1 MKFQYHSNNGV
12 DAAVDKVF
20 GDYVGHACDVGA
32 NDGLFFSNTMFF
44 EQKGWTVLCVEP
56 NPLLAEAGRKNR
68 RLWREVAC
76 SAEDAELAT
85 FKSVKGNN
93 HASSSALMPEG
104 HADGADLFQVR
115 VRRLDRVL
123 DEAGFPKLDYL
134 TVDVENWER
143 QVMAG
148 FTVERWKPKVIVLEE
163 WTEEV
168 IQIPGYDM
176 TSRHEYDNVY
186 VRREP

>member
-1 MKFQYHSNNGV
+1 
-12 DAAVDKVF
+12 
-20 GDYVGHACDVGA
+20 
-32 NDGLFFSNTMFF
+32 
-44 EQKGWTVLCVEP
+44 
-56 NPLLAEAGRKNR
+56 
-68 RLWREVAC
+68 
-76 SAEDAELAT
+76 
-85 FKSVKGNN
+85 
-93 HASSSALMPEG
+93 MPEG

-168 IQIPGYDM
+168 IQIPGYDVV
-176 TSRHEYDNVY
+176 SRHEYDNIY